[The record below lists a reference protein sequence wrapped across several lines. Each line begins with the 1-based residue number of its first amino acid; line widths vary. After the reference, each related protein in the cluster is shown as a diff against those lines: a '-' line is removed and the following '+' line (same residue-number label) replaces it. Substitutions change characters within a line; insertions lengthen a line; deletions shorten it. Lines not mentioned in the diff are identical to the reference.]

1 MRDQVILLD
10 MTRVESFDTRTESI
24 RVNKNSK
31 LSQIRGIVPLNL
43 RLKFEGGTNV

>member
-10 MTRVESFDTRTESI
+10 MTRVESFDTRQESI

-31 LSQIRGIVPLNL
+31 LSQIWDIEPFNL
-43 RLKFEGGTNV
+43 RLTFDEGTNV